1 MKGKNYYYSCVKPEE
16 SDAQAERFR
25 ALGARDG
32 EIFIDTIGEKS
43 SQRNSLRLLKQLAL
57 REGDTLTVSSLYCLS
72 DLKKGLA
79 DELHWMRDNGIQMR
93 IADIPLSVQEHDEKS
108 QQFLSDLMF
117 EVFDATILKE
127 REQRRQKQ
135 TYAHADIVAEHTDA
149 VGRGSLVFWEP
160 FARHKTRSVQNEWLR
175 NSKSNRCN
183 QNCGKARTPDAAH
196 HGANASEHDAKT
208 NGLFEARFFKDGH
221 GRHGKHDHTDH
232 EDNG

>member
-43 SQRNSLRLLKQLAL
+43 SQRNNLRLLKQLAL

-79 DELHWMRDNGIQMR
+79 DELHWMRDNGIQLR

-135 TYAHADIVAEHTDA
+135 SEGIRAAQEKGVHIGRKPMERGAE
-149 VGRGSLVFWEP
+149 
-160 FARHKTRSVQNEWLR
+160 
-175 NSKSNRCN
+175 
-183 QNCGKARTPDAAH
+183 
-196 HGANASEHDAKT
+196 
-208 NGLFEARFFKDGH
+208 FEALKQQWQRGEISLREAGRRLGVTHQTFK
-221 GRHGKHDHTDH
+221 KWV
-232 EDNG
+232 EEE

>member
-16 SDAQAERFR
+16 SDAQTERFR

-43 SQRNSLRLLKQLAL
+43 SQRNNLRLLKQLAL

-79 DELHWMRDNGIQMR
+79 DELHWMRDNGIQLR

-135 TYAHADIVAEHTDA
+135 SEGIRAAKMKGVHIGRKPKERGAE
-149 VGRGSLVFWEP
+149 
-160 FARHKTRSVQNEWLR
+160 
-175 NSKSNRCN
+175 
-183 QNCGKARTPDAAH
+183 
-196 HGANASEHDAKT
+196 
-208 NGLFEARFFKDGH
+208 FEAL
-221 GRHGKHDHTDH
+221 
-232 EDNG
+232 

>member
-16 SDAQAERFR
+16 SDAQTERFR

-43 SQRNSLRLLKQLAL
+43 SQRNNLRLLKQLAL

-79 DELHWMRDNGIQMR
+79 DELHWMRDNGIQLR

-117 EVFDATILKE
+117 EIFDATLLKE

-135 TYAHADIVAEHTDA
+135 SEGIRAAKMKGVYIGRKPKERGAE
-149 VGRGSLVFWEP
+149 
-160 FARHKTRSVQNEWLR
+160 
-175 NSKSNRCN
+175 
-183 QNCGKARTPDAAH
+183 
-196 HGANASEHDAKT
+196 
-208 NGLFEARFFKDGH
+208 FEALKQQWQRGEVSLREAGRRLGVSHQTFK
-221 GRHGKHDHTDH
+221 KWV
-232 EDNG
+232 EEEK

>member
-16 SDAQAERFR
+16 SDAQTERFR

-43 SQRNSLRLLKQLAL
+43 SQRNNLRLLKQLAL

-79 DELHWMRDNGIQMR
+79 DELHWLRDNGIQLR

-117 EVFDATILKE
+117 EIFDATLLKE

-135 TYAHADIVAEHTDA
+135 SEGIRAAKKKGVHIGRKPMERGAE
-149 VGRGSLVFWEP
+149 
-160 FARHKTRSVQNEWLR
+160 
-175 NSKSNRCN
+175 
-183 QNCGKARTPDAAH
+183 
-196 HGANASEHDAKT
+196 
-208 NGLFEARFFKDGH
+208 FEAVKAQWQRGEISLREAGRRLGVTHQTFK
-221 GRHGKHDHTDH
+221 KWV
-232 EDNG
+232 EEEK

>member
-43 SQRNSLRLLKQLAL
+43 SQRNNLRLLKQLAL
-57 REGDTLTVSSLYCLS
+57 REGDILTVSSLYCLS

-79 DELHWMRDNGIQMR
+79 DELHWMRDNGIQLR

-117 EVFDATILKE
+117 EIFDATLLKE

-135 TYAHADIVAEHTDA
+135 SEGIRAAKMKGVHIGRKPMERGAE
-149 VGRGSLVFWEP
+149 
-160 FARHKTRSVQNEWLR
+160 
-175 NSKSNRCN
+175 
-183 QNCGKARTPDAAH
+183 
-196 HGANASEHDAKT
+196 
-208 NGLFEARFFKDGH
+208 FEALKQRWQRGEVSLREAGRRLGVSHQTFK
-221 GRHGKHDHTDH
+221 KWVEEPT
-232 EDNG
+232 EN

>member
-25 ALGARDG
+25 VLGARDG

-43 SQRNSLRLLKQLAL
+43 SRRNNLRLLKQLAL

-79 DELHWMRDNGIQMR
+79 DELHWMRDNGIQLR

-117 EVFDATILKE
+117 EIFDATLLKE

-135 TYAHADIVAEHTDA
+135 SEGIRAAKMKGVHIGRKPMERGAE
-149 VGRGSLVFWEP
+149 
-160 FARHKTRSVQNEWLR
+160 
-175 NSKSNRCN
+175 
-183 QNCGKARTPDAAH
+183 
-196 HGANASEHDAKT
+196 
-208 NGLFEARFFKDGH
+208 FEALKQQWQRGEVSLREAGRRLGVTHQTFKKWVEEPDT
-221 GRHGKHDHTDH
+221 K
-232 EDNG
+232 

>member
-1 MKGKNYYYSCVKPEE
+1 MTHR
-16 SDAQAERFR
+16 QERFR

-43 SQRNSLRLLKQLAL
+43 SQRNNLRLLKQLSL

-79 DELHWMRDNGIQMR
+79 DELHWMRDNGIQLR
-93 IADIPLSVQEHDEKS
+93 IADIPLSVEEHDEKS

-135 TYAHADIVAEHTDA
+135 SEGIRAAKKKGVHIGRKPMERGAEFEMLKQQWQRGEVSLREA
-149 VGRGSLVFWEP
+149 GRRLGVT
-160 FARHKTRSVQNEWLR
+160 HQT
-175 NSKSNRCN
+175 
-183 QNCGKARTPDAAH
+183 
-196 HGANASEHDAKT
+196 
-208 NGLFEARFFKDGH
+208 FK
-221 GRHGKHDHTDH
+221 KWVEKPE
-232 EDNG
+232 ED

>member
-16 SDAQAERFR
+16 SDAQTERFR

-43 SQRNSLRLLKQLAL
+43 SQRNNLRLLKQLAL

-72 DLKKGLA
+72 ALKKGLA
-79 DELHWMRDNGIQMR
+79 DELHWMRDNGIQLR

-135 TYAHADIVAEHTDA
+135 SEGIRAAKMKGVHI
-149 VGRGSLVFWEP
+149 GRKPKERGTEFEKLKQQWQRGEISL
-160 FARHKTRSVQNEWLR
+160 R
-175 NSKSNRCN
+175 
-183 QNCGKARTPDAAH
+183 
-196 HGANASEHDAKT
+196 
-208 NGLFEARFFKDGH
+208 EAGRRLGVTHQTFK
-221 GRHGKHDHTDH
+221 KWV
-232 EDNG
+232 EEEK

>member
-16 SDAQAERFR
+16 SDAQTERFR

-43 SQRNSLRLLKQLAL
+43 SQRNNLRLLKQLAL
-57 REGDTLTVSSLYCLS
+57 RAGDTLTVSSLYCLS

-79 DELHWMRDNGIQMR
+79 DELHWMRDNGIQLR

-135 TYAHADIVAEHTDA
+135 SEGIRAAKMKGVHI
-149 VGRGSLVFWEP
+149 GRKPKECGTEFETLKQQWQRGEISL
-160 FARHKTRSVQNEWLR
+160 R
-175 NSKSNRCN
+175 
-183 QNCGKARTPDAAH
+183 
-196 HGANASEHDAKT
+196 
-208 NGLFEARFFKDGH
+208 EAGRRLGVTHQTFK
-221 GRHGKHDHTDH
+221 KWV
-232 EDNG
+232 EEEK

>member
-16 SDAQAERFR
+16 SDAQTERFR

-43 SQRNSLRLLKQLAL
+43 SQRNNLQLLKQLAL

-79 DELHWMRDNGIQMR
+79 DELHWLRDNGIQLR

-117 EVFDATILKE
+117 EVFDATIFKE

-135 TYAHADIVAEHTDA
+135 SEGIRAAQEKGVHIGRKPMERGAEFEMLKQQWQRGEVSLREA
-149 VGRGSLVFWEP
+149 GRRLGVT
-160 FARHKTRSVQNEWLR
+160 HQT
-175 NSKSNRCN
+175 
-183 QNCGKARTPDAAH
+183 
-196 HGANASEHDAKT
+196 
-208 NGLFEARFFKDGH
+208 FK
-221 GRHGKHDHTDH
+221 KWV
-232 EDNG
+232 EEE

>member
-16 SDAQAERFR
+16 SDAQTERFR

-43 SQRNSLRLLKQLAL
+43 SQRNNLQLLKQLSL

-79 DELHWMRDNGIQMR
+79 DELHWMRDNGIQLR

-135 TYAHADIVAEHTDA
+135 SEGIRAAKMKGVHIGRKPKERGAEFETLKQQWQRGEVSLREA
-149 VGRGSLVFWEP
+149 GRRLGVTHQTFKKWVEED
-160 FARHKTRSVQNEWLR
+160 H
-175 NSKSNRCN
+175 
-183 QNCGKARTPDAAH
+183 
-196 HGANASEHDAKT
+196 SEH
-208 NGLFEARFFKDGH
+208 
-221 GRHGKHDHTDH
+221 
-232 EDNG
+232 

>member
-1 MKGKNYYYSCVKPEE
+1 MKGKNYYYSCVRPEE

-43 SQRNSLRLLKQLAL
+43 SQRNNLRLLKQLAL

-79 DELHWMRDNGIQMR
+79 DELHWMRDNGIQLR

-117 EVFDATILKE
+117 EIFDATLLKE

-135 TYAHADIVAEHTDA
+135 SEGIRAAKMKGVHI
-149 VGRGSLVFWEP
+149 GRKPMERGVEFEVLKQQWQRGEVSLREAGRRLGVTHQTFKKWI
-160 FARHKTRSVQNEWLR
+160 
-175 NSKSNRCN
+175 
-183 QNCGKARTPDAAH
+183 
-196 HGANASEHDAKT
+196 SEEK
-208 NGLFEARFFKDGH
+208 EM
-221 GRHGKHDHTDH
+221 
-232 EDNG
+232 

>member
-16 SDAQAERFR
+16 SDAQTERFR

-43 SQRNSLRLLKQLAL
+43 SQRNNLRLLKQLAL

-79 DELHWMRDNGIQMR
+79 DELHWMRDNGIQLR

-135 TYAHADIVAEHTDA
+135 SEGIRAAKMKGVHIGRKPMERGAEFETLKQQWQRGEVSLREAGRRLGVTHQTFKKWVEEPEAD
-149 VGRGSLVFWEP
+149 
-160 FARHKTRSVQNEWLR
+160 
-175 NSKSNRCN
+175 
-183 QNCGKARTPDAAH
+183 
-196 HGANASEHDAKT
+196 
-208 NGLFEARFFKDGH
+208 
-221 GRHGKHDHTDH
+221 
-232 EDNG
+232 

>member
-16 SDAQAERFR
+16 SDAQTERFR

-43 SQRNSLRLLKQLAL
+43 SQRNNLRLLKQLAL

-79 DELHWMRDNGIQMR
+79 DELHWLRDNGIQLR

-117 EVFDATILKE
+117 EIFDATLLKE

-135 TYAHADIVAEHTDA
+135 SEGIRAAKMKGVHIGRKPMERGAE
-149 VGRGSLVFWEP
+149 
-160 FARHKTRSVQNEWLR
+160 
-175 NSKSNRCN
+175 
-183 QNCGKARTPDAAH
+183 
-196 HGANASEHDAKT
+196 
-208 NGLFEARFFKDGH
+208 FEALKQQWQRGEVSLREAGRRLGVTHQTFK
-221 GRHGKHDHTDH
+221 KWAE
-232 EDNG
+232 EDT

>member
-43 SQRNSLRLLKQLAL
+43 SRRNNLRLLKQLAL
-57 REGDTLTVSSLYCLS
+57 REGDILTVSSLYCLS

-79 DELHWMRDNGIQMR
+79 DELHWMRDNGIQLR

-117 EVFDATILKE
+117 EIFDATLLKE

-135 TYAHADIVAEHTDA
+135 SEGIRAAQEKGVHIGRKPMERGAE
-149 VGRGSLVFWEP
+149 
-160 FARHKTRSVQNEWLR
+160 
-175 NSKSNRCN
+175 
-183 QNCGKARTPDAAH
+183 
-196 HGANASEHDAKT
+196 
-208 NGLFEARFFKDGH
+208 FEALKQQWQRGEVSLREAGRRLGVTHQTFK
-221 GRHGKHDHTDH
+221 KWVEEDHS
-232 EDNG
+232 ER

>member
-16 SDAQAERFR
+16 SDAQTERFR

-43 SQRNSLRLLKQLAL
+43 SQRNNLRLLKQLAL

-79 DELHWMRDNGIQMR
+79 DELHWMRDNGIQLR

-135 TYAHADIVAEHTDA
+135 SEGIRAAKMKGVHIGRKPMERGAE
-149 VGRGSLVFWEP
+149 
-160 FARHKTRSVQNEWLR
+160 
-175 NSKSNRCN
+175 
-183 QNCGKARTPDAAH
+183 
-196 HGANASEHDAKT
+196 
-208 NGLFEARFFKDGH
+208 FEALKQQWQRGEVSLREAGRRLGVSHQTFK
-221 GRHGKHDHTDH
+221 KWVEEPT
-232 EDNG
+232 EN

>member
-16 SDAQAERFR
+16 SDAQTERFR

-43 SQRNSLRLLKQLAL
+43 SQRNNLRLLKQLAL

-79 DELHWMRDNGIQMR
+79 DELHWLRDNGIQLR

-117 EVFDATILKE
+117 EIFDATLLKE

-135 TYAHADIVAEHTDA
+135 SEGIRAAQEKGVHIGRKPMERGAE
-149 VGRGSLVFWEP
+149 
-160 FARHKTRSVQNEWLR
+160 
-175 NSKSNRCN
+175 
-183 QNCGKARTPDAAH
+183 
-196 HGANASEHDAKT
+196 
-208 NGLFEARFFKDGH
+208 FEALKQQWQRGEVSLREAGRRLGVTHQTFK
-221 GRHGKHDHTDH
+221 KWVEEDHS
-232 EDNG
+232 ER

>member
-43 SQRNSLRLLKQLAL
+43 SRRNNLRLLKQLAL

-79 DELHWMRDNGIQMR
+79 DELHWLRDNRIQLR

-135 TYAHADIVAEHTDA
+135 SEGIRAAKKKGVHIGRKPMERGAE
-149 VGRGSLVFWEP
+149 
-160 FARHKTRSVQNEWLR
+160 
-175 NSKSNRCN
+175 
-183 QNCGKARTPDAAH
+183 
-196 HGANASEHDAKT
+196 
-208 NGLFEARFFKDGH
+208 FEALKQQWQRGEVSLREAGRRLGVTHQTFKKWVEEPEAD
-221 GRHGKHDHTDH
+221 
-232 EDNG
+232 

>member
-16 SDAQAERFR
+16 SDAQTERFR

-43 SQRNSLRLLKQLAL
+43 SQRNNLRLLKQLAL

-79 DELHWMRDNGIQMR
+79 DELHWMRDNGIQLR
-93 IADIPLSVQEHDEKS
+93 IADISLSVQEHDEKS

-117 EVFDATILKE
+117 EIFDATLLKE

-135 TYAHADIVAEHTDA
+135 SEGIRAAQKKGVHIGRKPMERGAE
-149 VGRGSLVFWEP
+149 
-160 FARHKTRSVQNEWLR
+160 
-175 NSKSNRCN
+175 
-183 QNCGKARTPDAAH
+183 
-196 HGANASEHDAKT
+196 
-208 NGLFEARFFKDGH
+208 FEALKQQWQRGEVSLREAGRRLGVTHQTFK
-221 GRHGKHDHTDH
+221 KWVEEDHS
-232 EDNG
+232 ER

>member
-16 SDAQAERFR
+16 SDAQTERFR

-43 SQRNSLRLLKQLAL
+43 SQRNNLRLLKQLAL

-79 DELHWMRDNGIQMR
+79 DELHWMRDNGIQLR

-117 EVFDATILKE
+117 EVFDATILKK

-135 TYAHADIVAEHTDA
+135 SEGIRAAKMKGVHIGRKPMERGAEFETLKQQWQRGEVSLREA
-149 VGRGSLVFWEP
+149 GRRLGVT
-160 FARHKTRSVQNEWLR
+160 HQT
-175 NSKSNRCN
+175 
-183 QNCGKARTPDAAH
+183 
-196 HGANASEHDAKT
+196 
-208 NGLFEARFFKDGH
+208 FK
-221 GRHGKHDHTDH
+221 KWV
-232 EDNG
+232 EEEK

>member
-16 SDAQAERFR
+16 SDAQTERFR

-43 SQRNSLRLLKQLAL
+43 SQRNNLRLLKQLAL

-79 DELHWMRDNGIQMR
+79 DELHWMRDNGIQLR

-127 REQRRQKQ
+127 REQRSQKQ
-135 TYAHADIVAEHTDA
+135 SEDIRAAQEKGVHIGRKPMERGAE
-149 VGRGSLVFWEP
+149 
-160 FARHKTRSVQNEWLR
+160 
-175 NSKSNRCN
+175 
-183 QNCGKARTPDAAH
+183 
-196 HGANASEHDAKT
+196 
-208 NGLFEARFFKDGH
+208 FEALKQQWQRGEVSLREAGRRLGVTHQTFKKWVEEPEAD
-221 GRHGKHDHTDH
+221 
-232 EDNG
+232 

>member
-16 SDAQAERFR
+16 SDAQTERFR

-43 SQRNSLRLLKQLAL
+43 SQRNNLRLLKQLAL

-79 DELHWMRDNGIQMR
+79 DELHWMRDNGIQLR

-135 TYAHADIVAEHTDA
+135 SEGIRAAQKKGVHIGRKPMERGAE
-149 VGRGSLVFWEP
+149 
-160 FARHKTRSVQNEWLR
+160 
-175 NSKSNRCN
+175 
-183 QNCGKARTPDAAH
+183 
-196 HGANASEHDAKT
+196 
-208 NGLFEARFFKDGH
+208 FEALKQQWQRGEVSLREAGRRLGVTHQTFK
-221 GRHGKHDHTDH
+221 KWAE
-232 EDNG
+232 EDT

>member
-16 SDAQAERFR
+16 SDAQTERFR

-43 SQRNSLRLLKQLAL
+43 SQRNNLRLLKQLAL

-72 DLKKGLA
+72 DLKKGLT
-79 DELHWMRDNGIQMR
+79 DELHWMRDNGIRLR

-117 EVFDATILKE
+117 EIFDATLLKE

-135 TYAHADIVAEHTDA
+135 SEGIRAAKKKGVHIGRKPKERGAEFETLKQQWQRGEVSLREA
-149 VGRGSLVFWEP
+149 GRRLGVTHQTFKKWVEED
-160 FARHKTRSVQNEWLR
+160 H
-175 NSKSNRCN
+175 
-183 QNCGKARTPDAAH
+183 
-196 HGANASEHDAKT
+196 SE
-208 NGLFEARFFKDGH
+208 R
-221 GRHGKHDHTDH
+221 
-232 EDNG
+232 

>member
-16 SDAQAERFR
+16 SDAQTERFR

-43 SQRNSLRLLKQLAL
+43 SQRNNLRLLKQLAL

-79 DELHWMRDNGIQMR
+79 DELHWMRDNGIQLR

-127 REQRRQKQ
+127 REQRSQKQ
-135 TYAHADIVAEHTDA
+135 SEGIRAAKKKGVHI
-149 VGRGSLVFWEP
+149 GRKPKERGTE
-160 FARHKTRSVQNEWLR
+160 
-175 NSKSNRCN
+175 
-183 QNCGKARTPDAAH
+183 
-196 HGANASEHDAKT
+196 
-208 NGLFEARFFKDGH
+208 FEALKQQWQRGEISLREAGRRLGVTHQTFK
-221 GRHGKHDHTDH
+221 KWV
-232 EDNG
+232 EEE

>member
-16 SDAQAERFR
+16 SDAQTERFR

-43 SQRNSLRLLKQLAL
+43 SRRNNLRLLKQLAL

-79 DELHWMRDNGIQMR
+79 DELHWMRDNGIQLR

-117 EVFDATILKE
+117 EIFDATLLKE

-135 TYAHADIVAEHTDA
+135 SEGIRAAKMKGVHIGRKPMERGAE
-149 VGRGSLVFWEP
+149 
-160 FARHKTRSVQNEWLR
+160 
-175 NSKSNRCN
+175 
-183 QNCGKARTPDAAH
+183 
-196 HGANASEHDAKT
+196 
-208 NGLFEARFFKDGH
+208 FEALKQQWQRGEVSLREAGRKLGVSHQTFK
-221 GRHGKHDHTDH
+221 KWAE
-232 EDNG
+232 EDT

>member
-43 SQRNSLRLLKQLAL
+43 SQRNNLRLLKQLAL

-79 DELHWMRDNGIQMR
+79 DELHWMRDNGIQLR

-108 QQFLSDLMF
+108 QQFLSDVMV

-135 TYAHADIVAEHTDA
+135 SEGIRAAKQKGVHIGRKPMKRGAE
-149 VGRGSLVFWEP
+149 
-160 FARHKTRSVQNEWLR
+160 
-175 NSKSNRCN
+175 
-183 QNCGKARTPDAAH
+183 
-196 HGANASEHDAKT
+196 
-208 NGLFEARFFKDGH
+208 FEALKEQWQRGEVSLREAGRRLGVTHQTFK
-221 GRHGKHDHTDH
+221 KWVEEDHS
-232 EDNG
+232 ER

>member
-43 SQRNSLRLLKQLAL
+43 SQRNNLRLLKQLAL

-79 DELHWMRDNGIQMR
+79 DELHWMRDNGIQLR

-135 TYAHADIVAEHTDA
+135 SEGIRAAQEKGVHIGRKPMERGAEFETLKQQWQRGEVSLREA
-149 VGRGSLVFWEP
+149 GRRLGVSHQTFKKWVEEP
-160 FARHKTRSVQNEWLR
+160 K
-175 NSKSNRCN
+175 
-183 QNCGKARTPDAAH
+183 
-196 HGANASEHDAKT
+196 
-208 NGLFEARFFKDGH
+208 
-221 GRHGKHDHTDH
+221 
-232 EDNG
+232 ED

>member
-43 SQRNSLRLLKQLAL
+43 SQRNNLRLLKQLAL

-79 DELHWMRDNGIQMR
+79 DELHWMRDNGIQLR

-135 TYAHADIVAEHTDA
+135 SEGIRAAKMKGVHIGRKPMERGAEFETLKQQWQRGEVSLREA
-149 VGRGSLVFWEP
+149 GRRLGVT
-160 FARHKTRSVQNEWLR
+160 HQT
-175 NSKSNRCN
+175 
-183 QNCGKARTPDAAH
+183 
-196 HGANASEHDAKT
+196 
-208 NGLFEARFFKDGH
+208 FK
-221 GRHGKHDHTDH
+221 KWAE
-232 EDNG
+232 EDT

>member
-16 SDAQAERFR
+16 SDAQTERFR

-43 SQRNSLRLLKQLAL
+43 SQRNNLRLLKQLAL

-79 DELHWMRDNGIQMR
+79 DELHWMRDNGIQLR

-135 TYAHADIVAEHTDA
+135 SEGIRAAKMKGVHIGRKPMERGAE
-149 VGRGSLVFWEP
+149 
-160 FARHKTRSVQNEWLR
+160 
-175 NSKSNRCN
+175 
-183 QNCGKARTPDAAH
+183 
-196 HGANASEHDAKT
+196 
-208 NGLFEARFFKDGH
+208 FEALKQQWQRGEVSLREAGRKLGVSHQTFK
-221 GRHGKHDHTDH
+221 KWVEEPT
-232 EDNG
+232 EN

>member
-16 SDAQAERFR
+16 SDAQTEHFR

-43 SQRNSLRLLKQLAL
+43 SQRNNLRLLKQLAL

-79 DELHWMRDNGIQMR
+79 DELHWMRDNGIQLR

-135 TYAHADIVAEHTDA
+135 SEGIRAAQEKGVHI
-149 VGRGSLVFWEP
+149 GRKPKERGTE
-160 FARHKTRSVQNEWLR
+160 
-175 NSKSNRCN
+175 
-183 QNCGKARTPDAAH
+183 
-196 HGANASEHDAKT
+196 
-208 NGLFEARFFKDGH
+208 FEALKQQWQRGEVSLREAGRRLGVTHQTFK
-221 GRHGKHDHTDH
+221 KWVEEPE
-232 EDNG
+232 ED

>member
-43 SQRNSLRLLKQLAL
+43 SQRNNLRLLKQLAL

-79 DELHWMRDNGIQMR
+79 DELHWMRDNGIQLR

-117 EVFDATILKE
+117 EIFDATLLKE

-135 TYAHADIVAEHTDA
+135 SEGIRAAKMKGVHI
-149 VGRGSLVFWEP
+149 GRKPMERGVEFEVLKQQWQRGEVSLREAGRRLGVTHQTFKKWVEEP
-160 FARHKTRSVQNEWLR
+160 K
-175 NSKSNRCN
+175 
-183 QNCGKARTPDAAH
+183 
-196 HGANASEHDAKT
+196 
-208 NGLFEARFFKDGH
+208 
-221 GRHGKHDHTDH
+221 
-232 EDNG
+232 ED

>member
-16 SDAQAERFR
+16 SDAQTERFR
-25 ALGARDG
+25 ALGAQDG

-79 DELHWMRDNGIQMR
+79 DELHWMRDNGIQLR

-117 EVFDATILKE
+117 EIFDATLLKKRGAE
-127 REQRRQKQ
+127 FETLKQQWQRGEVSLREAGRRLGVTHQ
-135 TYAHADIVAEHTDA
+135 T
-149 VGRGSLVFWEP
+149 
-160 FARHKTRSVQNEWLR
+160 
-175 NSKSNRCN
+175 
-183 QNCGKARTPDAAH
+183 
-196 HGANASEHDAKT
+196 
-208 NGLFEARFFKDGH
+208 FK
-221 GRHGKHDHTDH
+221 KWV
-232 EDNG
+232 EEE

>member
-16 SDAQAERFR
+16 SDAQTERFR

-43 SQRNSLRLLKQLAL
+43 SQRNNLRLLKQLSV

-79 DELHWMRDNGIQMR
+79 DELHWMRDNGIQLR

-127 REQRRQKQ
+127 REQRRQKRSEGIRAAKMKGVHIGRKPMERGTEFETLKQQWQRGEVSLREAGRRLGVTHQ
-135 TYAHADIVAEHTDA
+135 T
-149 VGRGSLVFWEP
+149 
-160 FARHKTRSVQNEWLR
+160 
-175 NSKSNRCN
+175 
-183 QNCGKARTPDAAH
+183 
-196 HGANASEHDAKT
+196 
-208 NGLFEARFFKDGH
+208 FK
-221 GRHGKHDHTDH
+221 KWVE
-232 EDNG
+232 EDT